1 MITVK
6 PVQQN
11 LDVTIPPSP
20 WVMAHAPKIKAG
32 GRVLDYACG
41 TGRHALWLASQGFE
55 VVAIDKDQALLDQ
68 IDLQAESIKAGSI
81 KTLQF
86 DLETFAWNLDHLGL
100 FDGVIVTNYLYRPFL
115 KNISKLLKNNGL
127 LIYETFAV
135 GNEAYGK
142 PSNPDFLLRPNE
154 LLGLADMMHILAYED
169 LLISVPKPACVQRV
183 CAVPLQ
189 SKT

>member
-1 MITVK
+1 LITVK

-41 TGRHALWLASQGFE
+41 TGRHALWLALQGFE
-55 VVAIDKDQALLDQ
+55 VVAIDRDESLLHQ
-68 IDLQAESIKAGSI
+68 LDLQAHSIKAGSI
-81 KTLQF
+81 QTLQF
-86 DLETFAWNLDHLGL
+86 DLETANWNLDHLGL
-100 FDGVIVTNYLYRPFL
+100 FDGVVVTNYLHRPFL
-115 KNISKLLKNNGL
+115 KNIAKLLKNNGL

-154 LLGLADMMHILAYED
+154 LLGFADTMHILAYED